1 MNFSRRTFCS
11 AAAVLVL
18 AACSLSPA
26 ISRGQATPAAAN
38 PPPTKLAVVNI
49 VRLFEDLLEKSA
61 ADASIDKMRR
71 EFADQAQKQQ
81 KAIEDLQKTLENPPF
96 KTNSPEYKALQD
108 DLLMKGMQLQSF
120 SQFAQNKLFMERRI
134 RTADIYS
141 KMNAAVEDYAKT
153 NGIALVFVADDLS
166 VGAAKTEEQ
175 LQAMVT
181 LRKLVYFHTSFDI
194 TVAIRNKM
202 NAEYKPNGGA

>member
-1 MNFSRRTFCS
+1 MHFSRKTFCS
-11 AAAVLVL
+11 ALAILVAA
-18 AACSLSPA
+18 AAMSPA
-26 ISRGQATPAAAN
+26 SSRGQAAPAAAN

-81 KAIEDLQKTLENPPF
+81 KTIEDLQKQFENPPF
-96 KTNSPEYKALQD
+96 KTNSPEYKAMQD

-141 KMNAAVEDYAKT
+141 KMNAAVEEYAKA
-153 NGIALVFVADDLS
+153 NGIALVFVADDLN

-181 LRKLVYFHTSFDI
+181 LRKLVYFHPSFDI

-202 NAEYKPNGGA
+202 NGEYKP